1 MQAYPGGN
9 TKRGKWVQ
17 ICPETLYIKKT
28 LTRKMLSPKYDQKAF
43 KMIVF
48 FPWRPEF
55 RHNFQ
60 QYLQYTSKDAQ
71 KHHFKDSKIQS
82 LKMFLT
88 SLQKWHK
95 LGQKWPFF
103 YSGGPN
109 FAKVRKACILFY
121 FLCLRGYSLKSILD
135 KYLMVLEIQR

>member
-1 MQAYPGGN
+1 
-9 TKRGKWVQ
+9 
-17 ICPETLYIKKT
+17 
-28 LTRKMLSPKYDQKAF
+28 MLSPKYDQKVF

-48 FPWRPEF
+48 SPWRPDF

-88 SLQKWHK
+88 SLQKWQK

-103 YSGGPN
+103 TLEGRILRKSERLVYSYT
-109 FAKVRKACILFY
+109 F
-121 FLCLRGYSLKSILD
+121 
-135 KYLMVLEIQR
+135 